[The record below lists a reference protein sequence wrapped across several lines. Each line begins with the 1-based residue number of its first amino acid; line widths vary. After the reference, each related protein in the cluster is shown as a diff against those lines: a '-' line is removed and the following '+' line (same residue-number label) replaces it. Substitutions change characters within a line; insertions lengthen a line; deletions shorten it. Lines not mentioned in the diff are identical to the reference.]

1 MDDLRQWERAGK
13 LAAEALEYGRKLI
26 KKGESLLKASNL
38 IDQKILDLGGRPAW
52 PSQISC
58 NETAAHYCADPDDSS
73 AFQDQVASLDVGV
86 HLDGFIGDNACT
98 VDLSGSH
105 SDLLKA
111 SEEALN
117 NAIKIIRPGTKVR
130 EIGKVIESTIA
141 EFNLKPIYNLSGH
154 GISRWIIH
162 DKPSIPNYDNK
173 DNSELKE
180 GQIIAIEPFATTGTG
195 MIEETDKSNLFS
207 LANKKPVRSP
217 YAREILSFVEKEFN
231 NLPFTTRWLSAKFG
245 LGKTNLALKELLR
258 LGILESHPPLVEKTK
273 GLVSVFEKTVLVGDK
288 TKILTKSE

>member
-1 MDDLRQWERAGK
+1 MDDLRQWELAGK

-26 KKGESLLKASNL
+26 KKGESLLKVSDL
-38 IDQKILDLGGRPAW
+38 IDRKILDLGGRPAW

-73 AFQDQVASLDVGV
+73 AFQDQVVSLDVGV
-86 HLDGFIGDNACT
+86 HLNGFIGDNACT

-154 GISRWIIH
+154 GISRWVIH
-162 DKPSIPNYDNK
+162 DRPSIPNYDNK

-217 YAREILSFVEKEFN
+217 YAREILTFVEKEFN